1 MSSLRLVARRLVAR
15 VTLPARLVAPALP
28 LIVALHSGAA
38 FAQPAE
44 EAAADTKEPEPPAD
58 AAAHAP
64 APLPAPAPV
73 PAAAPTNAPAVAA
86 EPVKKD
92 EKEGWKVSF
101 YGQAALNVVHDS
113 TQGVGEGLNNNKL
126 PRPGSYR
133 TEHDQLQFSARDSRV
148 GFTVAAPDIASF
160 FRLSARGE
168 IDFRG
173 VTYPE
178 ISENDLYVF
187 GGPRLRHFYLE
198 AKNPIVDILAGQ
210 YEDLFGWGGAGFYPN
225 TVAYLGITGQIF
237 HRNPQLRLTKE
248 LDFGAVGFD
257 IAAAA
262 VRPVQRASGVPD
274 MEGGL
279 KIELPIWK
287 GARTPGYGKV
297 DIGALA
303 VGVSG
308 ILRRLEPIEFEQ
320 DAGDSVNA
328 WAWGYAVNA
337 LVPVLPA
344 DDKHDVSNALTLTG
358 EFSQGTGIADMYTEL
373 TGGVLWPTLPDLQ
386 GDPIPPIYRPNMDP
400 GIATFDGEGNLKT
413 INWRAFVVGLQYYL
427 PFWKGRVSISGN
439 YSQLES
445 TNAEQLTPVPN
456 RQAVYDKAVY
466 WDANLFLRLT
476 EEFRVA
482 GSFQTVE
489 QTFSDHVSTRNNRIQ
504 GAMHFFF

>member
-1 MSSLRLVARRLVAR
+1 MSSFRLFPHD
-15 VTLPARLVAPALP
+15 TLPAHRLLPALSV
-28 LIVALHSGAA
+28 IVSLHSAA
-38 FAQPAE
+38 ALAQPAE
-44 EAAADTKEPEPPAD
+44 ASPTEPKQDEATAAEPVD
-58 AAAHAP
+58 AAAKVPVAE
-64 APLPAPAPV
+64 PAPAPA
-73 PAAAPTNAPAVAA
+73 PAAAPAKAPAAAA

-92 EKEGWKVSF
+92 GREGWKVTF

-148 GFTVAAPDIASF
+148 GFTVAAPALSSL
-160 FRLSARGE
+160 RVSARGE

-237 HRNPQLRLTKE
+237 HRNPQVRLTKE
-248 LDFGAVGFD
+248 LDLGPVGID
-257 IAAAA
+257 VAAAA

-274 MEGGL
+274 LEGGL
-279 KIELPIWK
+279 KLDFSGWK

-297 DIGALA
+297 DIGAVA

-308 ILRRLEPIEFEQ
+308 IVRRLEPIEFEV
-320 DAGDSVNA
+320 DAGDSVNT

-337 LVPVLPA
+337 LIPVLPA
-344 DDKHDVSNALTLTG
+344 EDKHDVANALTLTG
-358 EFSQGTGIADMYTEL
+358 EYSNGTGIADMYTEL

-413 INWRAFVVGLQYYL
+413 INWQAFVVGLQYYL

-439 YSQLES
+439 YSQLKS

-476 EEFRVA
+476 EEFRIA

-489 QTFSDHVSTRNNRIQ
+489 QTFSDKVSTRNNRIQ